1 MTSQLPDLGRHKK
14 LPEPLLSF
22 HPDRESD
29 THVHPLQGIAR
40 FGPYSSGRLPGP
52 IRVATLAPHGESNI
66 IFNFL
71 KELKQE
77 HTPRERREY
86 LPKYPGFKSA
96 FHTDFVAADKDR
108 CLLELEK
115 SVEQKVAEGDM
126 PHVALADALIG
137 AITRL
142 RAARSEFDVLFVY
155 LPQRWAPGF
164 NGPDGFNLHDY
175 MKAWAAPSDVP
186 IQIIRQDKAVSYSCR
201 ASVMWRI
208 SIALYAKA
216 GGIPWKLVSPDDDVA
231 HIGLSYAMRSI
242 EGEKPDFVTC
252 CSQAFDAEGGGLE
265 FIAYRSKEYTY
276 RNRNPFL
283 SRNEMFKVMTRSMD
297 SYRRRRSG
305 RAPRRVFVHKQTEFK
320 PNEIDGCMEA
330 LHLCEQVDL
339 VQIVESSGWRAAK
352 IEMPRNFGGEKRK
365 GVPSKYPIDRGS
377 LLPIGDYE
385 ALLWTHGDVEGIA
398 DGKSYFQGKRST
410 PRPLKLIRHA
420 GHGSWDE
427 SASAILALT
436 KMNWNTDSL
445 YKPLPVTLEYASVL
459 ANVIKRMNNF
469 GETPYQFRFFM

>member
-1 MTSQLPDLGRHKK
+1 MNSRQPDLGRHKK

-22 HPDRESD
+22 HPERDSD
-29 THVHPLQGIAR
+29 SHIHPLQGLVR
-40 FGPYSSGRLPGP
+40 FGPHSSGRLPGP
-52 IRVATLAPHGESNI
+52 IRVATLSPHGESHI
-66 IFNFL
+66 LFGFL
-71 KELKQE
+71 KEMKQS
-77 HTPRERREY
+77 HDPQERREY
-86 LPKYPGFKSA
+86 LPRYPGFKSV
-96 FHTDFVAADKDR
+96 FQTDFVAADNDR
-108 CLLELEK
+108 CLLELPSSLDK
-115 SVEQKVAEGDM
+115 AVAEGEM
-126 PHVALADALIG
+126 PHVNLSEALVSSIAQ
-137 AITRL
+137 L

-155 LPQRWAPGF
+155 LPQRWEPGF
-164 NGPDGFNLHDY
+164 KGPDEFDLHDY
-175 MKAWAAPSDVP
+175 LKACAAPFDVP
-186 IQIIRQDKAVSYSCR
+186 LQIVREDKAISYGCR

-216 GGIPWKLVSPDDDVA
+216 GGIPWKLVSRDDDVA
-231 HIGLSYAMRSI
+231 HIGLSYAIRTV
-242 EGEKPDFVTC
+242 EEKKPDFVTC

-265 FIAYRSKEYTY
+265 FIAYRTEEYTY

-297 SYRRRRSG
+297 WYRRRRSG
-305 RAPRRVFVHKQTEFK
+305 RAPRRVFVHKKSEFK
-320 PNEIDGCMEA
+320 EEEIDGCMEA

-352 IEMPRNFGGEKRK
+352 IDKPMGSGNAQRK
-365 GVPSKYPIDRGS
+365 GRPAMYPVDRGS
-377 LLPIGDYE
+377 LLSIGDYE
-385 ALLWTHGDVEGIA
+385 ALLWTHGDVNDIA
-398 DGKSYFQGKRST
+398 DGGSFFQGKRST
-410 PRPLKLIRHA
+410 PRPLKLVRHA